1 MTLSDHLR
9 HALLNFMA
17 SKLRSC
23 LAMLG
28 ILVGTAA
35 VVALISSGKLATQT
49 ALAQFKAMGTD
60 LLAVTVYQ
68 QTDAQPRH
76 QASGGKAQISLA
88 LWRQFPTLIPAI
100 IDIAP
105 YSTAYQPISFDGYPM
120 TGPIIGADNALARIM
135 HIDLARGHFISFLE
149 SFERN
154 CVIGDQ
160 LAQKLNRI
168 SFGDPIGK
176 QLQIG
181 QTLYSIVGVA
191 RPWKENSF
199 FNEDVNQAVI
209 IPIAGLALVSQAS
222 QINNAILLLN
232 PNEPIDTVI
241 ESIKKTITKQAPKL
255 SVFTRSAKQIIRG
268 MENQGRIFT
277 LLLSTIGGISLVVGG
292 IGIMNVMLVAVSERK
307 QEIGI
312 RKALGATQQQ
322 IQALFLME
330 AVLLSI
336 VGGALG
342 IIIGLSAT
350 WVIAKMNHWPFILY
364 SMPLLTG
371 FAVSVAIGIFFGYYP
386 ARRAAKLDPVISLRG
401 T

>member
-1 MTLSDHLR
+1 M
-9 HALLNFMA
+9 
-17 SKLRSC
+17 
-23 LAMLG
+23 
-28 ILVGTAA
+28 
-35 VVALISSGKLATQT
+35 
-49 ALAQFKAMGTD
+49 
-60 LLAVTVYQ
+60 
-68 QTDAQPRH
+68 
-76 QASGGKAQISLA
+76 
-88 LWRQFPTLIPAI
+88 
-100 IDIAP
+100 
-105 YSTAYQPISFDGYPM
+105 
-120 TGPIIGADNALARIM
+120 
-135 HIDLARGHFISFLE
+135 
-149 SFERN
+149 
-154 CVIGDQ
+154 
-160 LAQKLNRI
+160 
-168 SFGDPIGK
+168 
-176 QLQIG
+176 
-181 QTLYSIVGVA
+181 
-191 RPWKENSF
+191 
-199 FNEDVNQAVI
+199 NQAVI

-232 PNEPIDTVI
+232 PKEPIDTVI

>member
-35 VVALISSGKLATQT
+35 VVALMSSGKLATQT
-49 ALAQFKAMGTD
+49 ALAQFNAMGTD

-76 QASGGKAQISLA
+76 QASGEKTQISLA
-88 LWRQFPTLIPAI
+88 LWRQFPALIPAI

-105 YSTAYQPISFDGYPM
+105 YSTAYQPISFDGYPL

-160 LAQKLNRI
+160 IAQKLNRI

-232 PNEPIDTVI
+232 PKEPIDTVI

-350 WVIAKMNHWPFILY
+350 WVIAKMNHWPFLLY

-371 FAVSVAIGIFFGYYP
+371 FAVSVATGIFFGYYP
-386 ARRAAKLDPVISLRG
+386 ARRGAKLDPVISLRG